1 MTIGE
6 ILTAFRAR
14 WRIAVLV
21 WAFVVATVLSVSL
34 IRTPEYTS
42 TAAVLLDV
50 KSPDPIAG
58 IVLPGMTVV
67 GYMATQ
73 LHVIQSERVALGAIQ
88 ILGLENNPEYRAK
101 WQQKTNG
108 VGDFKS
114 WLAEHLTRYLSVVP
128 AKDSNVLTL
137 SYTSPDPE
145 FAAKVANAWVK
156 SYVDTTLGLRTE
168 PAKQYYG
175 FFDAR
180 GKQLRSELEAAQSRL
195 SAYQQSKGIVANDER
210 LDVEN
215 MRLAELSSQL
225 VVLQGISNE
234 SGGRQSQ
241 SAANADRMSEV
252 LNNPVIISMSN
263 ELSTAEARL
272 KELGARLGDNHPDI
286 VEARARVGQLRSAIA
301 AETKRVASS
310 LTVNNDINQIRLAQ
324 LRAALEAQRSK
335 LLHIKTER
343 DESAVLQRDVENA
356 QRAYDAMELR
366 ASQTSLESQ
375 TTQTNVS
382 VLKLAAVS
390 PLPSSPRIVL
400 NIAVAILVG
409 GLLAVAA
416 ALLSELR
423 DRRLRTD
430 LDVLRT
436 LGQPLIGVL
445 PAKAIPKRPGP
456 ARYRLTTNAGGSS
469 AS

>member
-6 ILTAFRAR
+6 ILIAFRAR

-21 WAFVVATVLSVSL
+21 WAFVVATVVAVSL
-34 IRTPEYTS
+34 FRTPQYTS

-88 ILGLENNPEYRAK
+88 TLGLENDANYRAK
-101 WQQKTNG
+101 WQEVTDG

-114 WLAEHLTRYLSVVP
+114 WLAEQLTRYLSVVP
-128 AKDSNVLTL
+128 AKDSNVINL
-137 SYTSPDPE
+137 SYTSADAE
-145 FAAKVANAWVK
+145 FAAKVTNAWVK
-156 SYVDTTLGLRTE
+156 SYVDTTLALRTE

-175 FFDAR
+175 FFEGR

-195 SAYQQSKGIVANDER
+195 SAYQQAKGIVANDEK

-215 MRLAELSSQL
+215 QRLAELTTQL
-225 VVLQGISNE
+225 VVLQGIANE

-252 LNNPVIISMSN
+252 MNNPVIVTMSN
-263 ELSTAEARL
+263 ELSSAETRV
-272 KELGARLGDNHPDI
+272 KELSGRLGENHPDM
-286 VEARARVGQLRSAIA
+286 VEARAKVAQLRSSIA
-301 AETKRVASS
+301 TETKRVASS
-310 LTVNNDINQIRLAQ
+310 LTVNNDINQARLAQ

-343 DESAVLQRDVENA
+343 DEAAVLQRDVENA

-382 VLKLAAVS
+382 VLKQATIS

-400 NIAVAILVG
+400 NTAVAILVG
-409 GLLAVAA
+409 GLLAVGA

-423 DRRLRTD
+423 DRRLRTN
-430 LDVLRT
+430 LDVLRS
-436 LGQPLIGVL
+436 LGQPVLGVL
-445 PAKAIPKRPGP
+445 PAKAIPKRRIA
-456 ARYRLTTNAGGSS
+456 ARNRLTTSAGGAQ